1 MKRTWTLLLIW
12 LIAHT
17 ASRAQ
22 CTFISPTVDI
32 ISTQTSGAN
41 CVINFNLSFDIITN
55 SGNKVIFVHLWKLED
70 YPSLPYSSAPTAAQ
84 LSNTILNIVIDNFG
98 VPTLLPTYSAAPSVT
113 VQSPANNPSMT
124 LQKVASTTPGAD
136 RFIISNIQIT
146 TPGACASTFV
156 FKGDAWSSNSN
167 SATPAVQ
174 CTMLGFS
181 AGLNDPLV
189 SGACVAPV
197 PDASYNFNISTTS
210 ASLQVYYDVYL
221 DNGNGVLDP
230 ANDILINSRPISA
243 AVTITPGSPY
253 NSGNLSYPPAYN
265 TLFYST
271 RKIFVVVAAVGRS
284 YLLSTEIAPCGVT
297 VYNYGDLP
305 TEGSPSWPQA
315 RSTIV
320 GTYDLT
326 TLTLDNSVLSNTAAV
341 WAGNKVGVLLLPF
354 ISCLNGK
361 DPVLLCDQ
369 TDDGFGIPSTPVGAG
384 GTYPFTVTINGNLA
398 GLTAYY
404 GLWFDW
410 NNDGNFA
417 NDLDGNGNP
426 AFYSGNA
433 TTQSPRTI
441 PVNVKIPSGFSSSWK
456 VRLIVSGSPVT
467 STMYSSTSII
477 NGEVEDYF
485 APIHV
490 ALPLTFK
497 DFQAELQ
504 QCTAHLTFSTAN
516 ENNNSFFRIEQSAD
530 AVNWHVVAI
539 IYSKGKND
547 NEYQFTDTKPASGK
561 NYYRIQQVDN
571 NAVYTYSKTIT
582 LNNTCDQAHVCVAPN
597 PATDVL
603 TLNMPEAMQ
612 QATISLLNAAGQ
624 VVLQMGGNNEGSQ
637 TISVSNLPPGIYML
651 QVTNGK
657 ELLYSQ
663 RVVKN

>member
-41 CVINFNLSFDIITN
+41 CIINFNLSFDIITN

-70 YPSLPYSSAPTAAQ
+70 YPSLSYANAPTAAE
-84 LSNTILNIVIDNFG
+84 LSNTILNVVIDNFG
-98 VPTLLPTYSAAPSVT
+98 TPTLMSTYSPAPSVN

-124 LQKVASTTPGAD
+124 LQKTSSTTPGAD

-156 FKGDAWSSNSN
+156 FKGDAWSSNAN
-167 SATPAVQ
+167 SASPAVQ
-174 CTMLGFS
+174 CSMLGFS

-189 SGACVAPV
+189 SGACATPV
-197 PDASYNFNISTTS
+197 PDAAYNFNISTTS

-284 YLLSTEIAPCGVT
+284 YLLSTEINPCGVT
-297 VYNYGDLP
+297 VYNFGDLP

-354 ISCLNGK
+354 IACTNGK

-369 TDDGFGIPSTPVGAG
+369 TDDGFGIPATPVGAG

-433 TTQSPRTI
+433 TTQSPRTV
-441 PVNVKIPSGFSSSWK
+441 PVYVKIPSGFSSSYK
-456 VRLIVSGSPVT
+456 VRLIVSGAPVT
-467 STMYSSTSII
+467 STMYASTSII

-490 ALPLTFK
+490 ALPLTFR
-497 DFQAELQ
+497 DFQAQLQ
-504 QCTAHLTFSTAN
+504 QCTAYLSFSTAN
-516 ENNNSFFRIEQSAD
+516 ENNNSFFRIEQSSD
-530 AVNWHVVAI
+530 AINWHVIAI
-539 IYSKGKND
+539 IYSKGKSSND
-547 NEYQFTDTKPASGK
+547 YQFTDTKPASGK

-571 NAVYTYSKTIT
+571 NALYTYSKTIT
-582 LNNTCDQAHVCVAPN
+582 LDNTCDQAHISVAPN

-603 TLNMPEAMQ
+603 TLDMPATIP
-612 QATISLLNAAGQ
+612 QATISLLNASGQ
-624 VVLQMGGNNEGSQ
+624 VMLQTSSSMEGSR
-637 TISVSNLPPGIYML
+637 TISVASLPAGIYML